1 MKKSIG
7 SSKIVVVKT
16 NNEGEKPMLY
26 LDDIKVEFESQGFK
40 GTHIGISPDK
50 DKSVLFLESVRS
62 TQSIWF
68 LIAEA
73 VYIFM
78 KTDKSNSKIFQYRE
92 VLHTYGT
99 SLSIDINATVATKH
113 LQKKYLSNIP
123 EHG

>member
-1 MKKSIG
+1 
-7 SSKIVVVKT
+7 
-16 NNEGEKPMLY
+16 MLC

-40 GTHIGISPDK
+40 RTHIGISPNK
-50 DKSVLFLESVRS
+50 DKSVLFLESVKS
-62 TQSIWF
+62 TQTVRCPYCGG
-68 LIAEA
+68 

-78 KTDKSNSKIFQYRE
+78 KMDKSNSKIFQYGE

-113 LQKKYLSNIP
+113 LQKKYLSNIQ

>member
-1 MKKSIG
+1 
-7 SSKIVVVKT
+7 
-16 NNEGEKPMLY
+16 MLY
-26 LDDIKVEFESQGFK
+26 LDNIKVKFESQEFK
-40 GTHIGISPDK
+40 GTHIGISSDK

-62 TQSIWF
+62 TQTVRCPYCGGS
-68 LIAEA
+68 
-73 VYIFM
+73 VYIYENGQV
-78 KTDKSNSKIFQYRE
+78 KLKDIQYGK

>member
-1 MKKSIG
+1 
-7 SSKIVVVKT
+7 
-16 NNEGEKPMLY
+16 MLF

-62 TQSIWF
+62 TQSIRC

-78 KTDKSNSKIFQYRE
+78 IYEKGQVKPKDIPLQRGTTHIWNFFIHRFQC
-92 VLHTYGT
+92 
-99 SLSIDINATVATKH
+99 NC
-113 LQKKYLSNIP
+113 
-123 EHG
+123 

>member
-1 MKKSIG
+1 
-7 SSKIVVVKT
+7 
-16 NNEGEKPMLY
+16 MLY

-40 GTHIGISPDK
+40 GTHIGISHDK
-50 DKSVLFLESVRS
+50 DKSVLFLESVKL
-62 TQSIWF
+62 TQT
-68 LIAEA
+68 A

-99 SLSIDINATVATKH
+99 SLSIDINVTVATKH

-123 EHG
+123 EH

>member
-1 MKKSIG
+1 
-7 SSKIVVVKT
+7 
-16 NNEGEKPMLY
+16 MLY
-26 LDDIKVEFESQGFK
+26 LDDIKVEFESQRFK

-50 DKSVLFLESVRS
+50 DKSVLLLESVRS
-62 TQSIWF
+62 TQTVRV

>member
-1 MKKSIG
+1 
-7 SSKIVVVKT
+7 
-16 NNEGEKPMLY
+16 MLY
-26 LDDIKVEFESQGFK
+26 LDDIKVEFESQEFK
-40 GTHIGISPDK
+40 GTHIEISPDK

-62 TQSIWF
+62 TQTVGA

-113 LQKKYLSNIP
+113 LQRKYLSNIL